1 MLAVLSPSHLAAED
15 GARGIRQLLDDRIKR
30 EQTHTVDTLMLVQKA
45 QKSEDACIKS
55 KSRMHRFE
63 EDTKRLSAEM
73 FEAKHGAQPFTW
85 KARSFAPY
93 DWLRQ

>member
-1 MLAVLSPSHLAAED
+1 
-15 GARGIRQLLDDRIKR
+15 
-30 EQTHTVDTLMLVQKA
+30 MLVQKA

-55 KSRMHRFE
+55 KSRMHQFE

-73 FEAKHGAQPFTW
+73 FEAKHGEQPFTW